1 MQWCSD
7 LIVRLACGYVL
18 VKIASNLC
26 VFSPGS
32 LTPAPHPSSSPSPPV
47 ASLSFP
53 PQSRVES
60 PQRRW
65 TREKWALQHFD
76 KTTANERFPNLP
88 FFLGEKR
95 QNNCKWQQS
104 VQQFFDK
111 PLLSC
116 SSPGDVTKVWSW
128 KEIENSDK
136 FGALCC
142 MNKITKEHCQRH
154 NGPRVLSLIVL
165 RQNQICIHFRYSQVV
180 DSIAGSVV
188 PPLELAANLATRW
201 RLLHWLQI

>member
-1 MQWCSD
+1 MKVQQYGNSEQIIIQIKPQS
-7 LIVRLACGYVL
+7 LERPLAHRCCCPSSSSQVHFEQKL
-18 VKIASNLC
+18 TQKLSSFPLFCFEDFSNPTLCLSAKIASNLC

-60 PQRRW
+60 QQRRW

-104 VQQFFDK
+104 VQQFFD
-111 PLLSC
+111 L
-116 SSPGDVTKVWSW
+116 
-128 KEIENSDK
+128 
-136 FGALCC
+136 
-142 MNKITKEHCQRH
+142 
-154 NGPRVLSLIVL
+154 
-165 RQNQICIHFRYSQVV
+165 
-180 DSIAGSVV
+180 
-188 PPLELAANLATRW
+188 
-201 RLLHWLQI
+201 